1 MFYFDSPQKKN
12 KKTPANQRLSVF
24 GEGGGWEGGEGGG
37 DQKGKLRR
45 KGLIRSKF

>member
-24 GEGGGWEGGEGGG
+24 GEGGGWEGG
-37 DQKGKLRR
+37 QKGKLRR